1 MVVGVANGVSGGGM
15 VVIKVGITVGIDVSV
30 GRIDLLGVLVG
41 VGWRGIGSAVPT
53 QAVINKTAKIIMGRL
68 VWRINLNRVFFRLL
82 IIFCE
87 LGIHDIFIINLLSFS
102 PLTLNFTCQ
111 SSPVFLHNVLG
122 A

>member
-53 QAVINKTAKIIMGRL
+53 QAVINKTEKIIMGRL
-68 VWRINLNRVFFRLL
+68 VWRINLNRVFFA
-82 IIFCE
+82 C
-87 LGIHDIFIINLLSFS
+87 
-102 PLTLNFTCQ
+102 
-111 SSPVFLHNVLG
+111 
-122 A
+122 